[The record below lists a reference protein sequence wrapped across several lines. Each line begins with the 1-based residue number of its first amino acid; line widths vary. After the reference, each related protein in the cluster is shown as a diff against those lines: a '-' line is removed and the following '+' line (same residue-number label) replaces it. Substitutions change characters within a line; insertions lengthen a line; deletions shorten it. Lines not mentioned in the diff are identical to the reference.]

1 MLLTGDYL
9 QPEWFS
15 PCCSK
20 PGHSRCVAV
29 SRASSP
35 LGHRGYRGRGRKEG
49 GDGGRREDEGKT
61 CCFVAAA
68 IGDAGAMLVKGDYEE
83 SKQAGRAGG

>member
-1 MLLTGDYL
+1 MSPLAGRRHHWATADTGDGD
-9 QPEWFS
+9 EE
-15 PCCSK
+15 
-20 PGHSRCVAV
+20 V
-29 SRASSP
+29 
-35 LGHRGYRGRGRKEG
+35 G
-49 GDGGRREDEGKT
+49 GWREDEGKT